1 MSRSPLKRIFRRR
14 AHVYDHASVTT
25 RSPRERPAAEAG
37 VQAGDIEAVWKA
49 VRALYGTGLHP
60 AIGLCIRYRGQV
72 VLDRTIG
79 HKAGNS
85 PGDFPNSVPVLATP
99 ETYFNMFSA
108 SKVVT
113 AMLIH
118 LLDDR
123 GLVHLDDAV
132 VEYIPEFGAH
142 GKHHVTIRHVLTHRS
157 GIPTTPKGKTDL
169 DIVSNHKAILQLICD
184 SKPVAGAGRR
194 LAYHALTGGYI
205 LAEIIQRVT
214 GKSVRQV
221 LDEEIRQPLGFQSF
235 NYGVP
240 HADLDKVAIE
250 AFTGPR
256 PRLPYSWLL
265 ERALGISIETAVE
278 YANDPRFRTSVIPSG
293 NLIGTTNEI
302 CQFFEMLRCEGELNG
317 VRIFDPRTVRR
328 AIAEQSY
335 LELDAIL
342 MMPVRYGMGFMLGGR
357 HASFYGPN
365 TPKAFGHLGFTN
377 VLAWADPA
385 REISVALMNTGKPF
399 ITPELLLW
407 VNIMR
412 VISSRF
418 PPH

>member
-14 AHVYDHASVTT
+14 AHVYDHESVTT
-25 RSPRERPAAEAG
+25 RSSREVPAAEAG
-37 VQAGDIEAVWKA
+37 LQSTDIEAVWKA
-49 VRALYGTGLHP
+49 VRGLYGTGLHP
-60 AIGLCIRYRGQV
+60 AIGLCIRYDGQV
-72 VLDRTIG
+72 VIDRTIG
-79 HKAGNS
+79 HQSGNS
-85 PGDFPNSVPVLATP
+85 PGDYPVAVPVLATP

-118 LLDDR
+118 LLDDK

-142 GKHHVTIRHVLTHRS
+142 GKHNVTIRHVLTHRS
-157 GIPTTPKGKTDL
+157 GIPTTPKGQVDL
-169 DIVSNHKAILQLICD
+169 DIISNHEAILQLICD
-184 SKPVAGAGRR
+184 SKPVSGAGRR
-194 LAYHALTGGYI
+194 LAYHALTGGYV

-214 GKSVRQV
+214 GKPIRQV
-221 LDEEIRQPLGFQSF
+221 LDEEIRKPLGFQSF
-235 NYGVP
+235 NYGV
-240 HADLDKVAIE
+240 AQEDLDKVAVE

-265 ERALGISIETAVE
+265 ERALGIGIQTAVD
-278 YANDPRFRTSVIPSG
+278 YANDPRFRTGVIPSG
-293 NLIGTTNEI
+293 NLIGTPNEI
-302 CQFFEMLRCEGELNG
+302 CQFFEMLRCEGSLNG

-342 MMPVRYGMGFMLGGR
+342 MMPVRYGMGFILGDR
-357 HASFYGPN
+357 HVSFYGPN
-365 TPKAFGHLGFTN
+365 TAKAFGHLGFTN
-377 VLAWADPA
+377 VLAWADPS
-385 REISVALMNTGKPF
+385 RRISVALMNTGKPF
-399 ITPELLLW
+399 ITPELLMWL
-407 VNIMR
+407 NIMR

-418 PPH
+418 RPL